1 MRKGTEIG
9 ETMENMRFQV
19 IIDGRDAMETDSIKQ
34 AIFLA
39 ETATLNCCDQ
49 VEVYDIILD
58 KVVHIALP
66 EFEEE
71 DEDFEICE

>member
-1 MRKGTEIG
+1 
-9 ETMENMRFQV
+9 MEEMLW
-19 IIDGRDAMETDSIKQ
+19 KQ
-34 AIFLA
+34 IALKKLSFLT

-58 KVVHIALP
+58 KVVYTALP

>member
-1 MRKGTEIG
+1 
-9 ETMENMRFQV
+9 
-19 IIDGRDAMETDSIKQ
+19 METDSIKQ

-71 DEDFEICE
+71 DENFEICE

>member
-1 MRKGTEIG
+1 
-9 ETMENMRFQV
+9 MENMRFQV
-19 IIDGRDAMETDSIKQ
+19 IIDGRDSMETNSIKE

-39 ETATLNCCDQ
+39 ETATLNCYDQ
-49 VEVYDIILD
+49 VEVYDVILD
-58 KVVHIALP
+58 KVVYTALP

>member
-1 MRKGTEIG
+1 
-9 ETMENMRFQV
+9 MENMRFQV
-19 IIDGRDAMETDSIKQ
+19 IIDGRDAMETNNIKQ

>member
-1 MRKGTEIG
+1 MSWKRVALNKL
-9 ETMENMRFQV
+9 
-19 IIDGRDAMETDSIKQ
+19 S
-34 AIFLA
+34 FLA

-58 KVVHIALP
+58 KVIHTALP

-71 DEDFEICE
+71 DEDFEICK